1 MINATLV
8 TVHGFWSSPATWER
22 LNKAWLADTDLHGL
36 DIHDFG
42 YESPKKSPLPLS
54 TTRIPDFN
62 DIAGIL
68 ASEYSKVLANVPEIA
83 FVTHSQGGLIL
94 QRLLAW
100 MTDQGRAR
108 ELRRIRS
115 IVMLA
120 CPNGGSEYL
129 RSIRRVLGYGR
140 HAQAG
145 SLEVLNPQVIDAQ
158 SKVLERVVY
167 AADVDNQHCP
177 IPFHVYAGGSDK
189 VVLAQSARS
198 VFKDAGTIAGNHF
211 SILNPAARGSQTA
224 TVVKRHLLEDLTP
237 RQASGSDAAPKDK
250 SHAGDSRYV
259 VNPPRN
265 PLGRIKGT
273 NSPQQIGWTSA
284 AEDQA

>member
-1 MINATLV
+1 MIDATLV

-22 LNKAWLADTDLHGL
+22 LNKVWRADAELHGL
-36 DIHDFG
+36 EIHNFG
-42 YESPKKSPLPLS
+42 YDSPKKAPLPLS
-54 TTRIPDFN
+54 TNRIPDFN

-68 ASEYSKVLANVPEIA
+68 ASEYLKVLADVPEIA

-94 QRLLAW
+94 QRFLAR
-100 MTDQGRAR
+100 MTDQGKAL

-145 SLEVLNPQVIDAQ
+145 SLKVLDPQVIDAQ
-158 SKVLERVVY
+158 SAVLQRIVY
-167 AADVDNQHCP
+167 PTDVDIQHCP
-177 IPFHVYAGGSDK
+177 IPFHVYAGGSDRI
-189 VVLAQSARS
+189 VSAQSARS
-198 VFKDAGTIAGNHF
+198 VFKDAGTVRGNHF

-237 RQASGSDAAPKDK
+237 RQASGRDTALEDE
-250 SHAGDSRYV
+250 SHPGDSRYV

-265 PLGRIKGT
+265 LLGKIKGA

-284 AEDQA
+284 AED

>member
-1 MINATLV
+1 MIDATLV

-22 LNKAWLADTDLHGL
+22 LNKAWRADTNLHGL
-36 DIHDFG
+36 EIHDFE
-42 YESPKKSPLPLS
+42 YESPKKPPFPLS

-68 ASEYSKVLANVPEIA
+68 ASEYSKVLADVPEIA

-94 QRLLAW
+94 QRFLAW
-100 MTDQGRAR
+100 MTDQGRAP

-145 SLEVLNPQVIDAQ
+145 SLEALNPHVINAQ
-158 SKVLERVVY
+158 SAVLERIVY
-167 AADVDNQHCP
+167 ATGVDTQHCP
-177 IPFHVYAGGSDK
+177 IPFHVYAGGSDR
-189 VVLAQSARS
+189 VVPAQSAKS
-198 VFKDAGTIAGNHF
+198 VFKGAGTIAGNHF
-211 SILNPAARGSQTA
+211 SILNPGARGSQTV
-224 TVVKRHLLEDLTP
+224 TVVRRHLIEDLTP
-237 RQASGSDAAPKDK
+237 RQGSGSDATSKNK
-250 SHAGDSRYV
+250 SHNGDSRYV

-265 PLGRIKGT
+265 MLGRIKGK

-284 AEDQA
+284 TED

>member
-1 MINATLV
+1 MIDATLV
-8 TVHGFWSSPATWER
+8 TVHGFWSSPATWEG
-22 LNKAWLADTDLHGL
+22 LNKAWRADPDLRGL

-42 YESPKKSPLPLS
+42 YESPRKPPLPLS

-62 DIAGIL
+62 DIAGML
-68 ASEYSKVLANVPEIA
+68 ATEYSKVLVQVPEIA
-83 FVTHSQGGLIL
+83 FVTHSQGGLVL
-94 QRLLAW
+94 QRFLAW
-100 MTDQGRAR
+100 MTDEGKAG

-129 RSIRRVLGYGR
+129 RSIRRVLGFGR

-145 SLEVLNPQVIDAQ
+145 SLEVLNPQVINAQ
-158 SKVLERVVY
+158 RTVLQRIVY
-167 AADVDNQHCP
+167 AAYVDSQHCP

-224 TVVKRHLLEDLTP
+224 TVVKSHLLEDVTP
-237 RQASGSDAAPKDK
+237 RQPTGSDAAEPEDQ
-250 SHAGDSRYV
+250 SHAGDGGYV

-265 PLGRIKGT
+265 PLGGIKGE

-284 AEDQA
+284 AED

>member
-1 MINATLV
+1 MIDATLV

-22 LNKAWLADTDLHGL
+22 LNKAWRADTDLHGL
-36 DIHDFG
+36 DIHDFE
-42 YESPKKSPLPLS
+42 YESPKKRPLPLS

-62 DIAGIL
+62 DIAGML
-68 ASEYSKVLANVPEIA
+68 ASEYSKVLADVPEIA

-94 QRLLAW
+94 QRFLAS
-100 MTDQGRAR
+100 MTDKGKAR

-145 SLEVLNPQVIDAQ
+145 SLEVLNPQVINAQ
-158 SKVLERVVY
+158 STVLQRIVY
-167 AADVDNQHCP
+167 AADVDNQQCP

-198 VFKDAGTIAGNHF
+198 VFKDVGTIAGNHR

-224 TVVKRHLLEDLTP
+224 TVVKRHLLEDLT
-237 RQASGSDAAPKDK
+237 QHHASGTDAPPKEK
-250 SHAGDSRYV
+250 SHTGDSRYV
-259 VNPPRN
+259 VKPPRN
-265 PLGRIKGT
+265 PLGGIKGA

-284 AEDQA
+284 AED

>member
-1 MINATLV
+1 MIDATLV
-8 TVHGFWSSPATWER
+8 TVHGFWSSPATWEG
-22 LNKAWLADTDLHGL
+22 LNNAWRADPDLREL

-42 YESPKKSPLPLS
+42 YESPKKPWRPLS

-62 DIAGIL
+62 DIAGML
-68 ASEYSKVLANVPEIA
+68 ESEYSKVLAHVPEIA

-94 QRLLAW
+94 QRFLAW
-100 MTDQGRAR
+100 MTDEGKAR

-129 RSIRRVLGYGR
+129 RSIRHVLGLGR

-145 SLEVLNPQVIDAQ
+145 SLEVLDPQVINAQRSVLHRIADAT
-158 SKVLERVVY
+158 
-167 AADVDNQHCP
+167 DVDNQHCP
-177 IPFHVYAGGSDK
+177 VPFHVYAGGSDK

-198 VFKDAGTIAGNHF
+198 VFKDVGTIAGNHF

-237 RQASGSDAAPKDK
+237 HQPAGGDAAEPADQA
-250 SHAGDSRYV
+250 HTGDGGYV

-265 PLGRIKGT
+265 PLGGIKGG
-273 NSPQQIGWTSA
+273 NSRQQTGWTSA
-284 AEDQA
+284 AED